1 MTLGYESCGVT
12 VTGKTIRILVAG
24 GEPTGLPVA
33 EIRSEGA
40 RLEGWASWMMWSV
53 AEQNASGRAIWTCA
67 AQAARVSLA
76 Q

>member
-1 MTLGYESCGVT
+1 MRLGHRSCGVT
-12 VTGKTIRILVAG
+12 VTGKTIRILVVD
-24 GEPTGLPVA
+24 GEPTGLLVA
-33 EIRSEGA
+33 EIRTEVA

-67 AQAARVSLA
+67 AQAARVSPA